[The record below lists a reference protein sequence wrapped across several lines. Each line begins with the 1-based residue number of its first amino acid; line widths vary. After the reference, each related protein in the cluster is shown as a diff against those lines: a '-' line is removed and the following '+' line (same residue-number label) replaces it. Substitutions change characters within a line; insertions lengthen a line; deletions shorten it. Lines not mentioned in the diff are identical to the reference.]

1 MLLLKKYFLFVII
14 LFSASACVTHKS
26 LVYFYDPADTV
37 KYRKTIIAELV
48 DSKIQPDDILSI
60 TVNSINPEATMIFND
75 QNAVV
80 KINDAGTQAM
90 GLSGYLVD
98 SDGNIDFPMLG
109 KQKVMGLSTQQFKD
123 TLKVKLD
130 KYLKDPIVNVRLQN
144 FKITV
149 LGEVNKPA
157 TFTIPSE
164 RITLLEALGRAGD
177 MTIYGQKNKVLIV
190 RESNGIR
197 ETARVDMQS
206 KDFFASPYYYLHKN
220 DIVVVDPSNAKTGA
234 SQDAYSR
241 YVGLALPL
249 FYVISI
255 LLTLFK
261 G

>member
-1 MLLLKKYFLFVII
+1 MQLLKKYFLII
-14 LFSASACVTHKS
+14 IVFFSACSCVSHKS
-26 LVYFYDPADTV
+26 LVYFFDPADTV
-37 KYRKTIIAELV
+37 KYRKTIISELV

-60 TVNSINPEATMIFND
+60 SVNSINPEATMIFND

-80 KINDAGTQAM
+80 KINDVATTQAAS
-90 GLSGYLVD
+90 LSGYLVD
-98 SDGNIDFPMLG
+98 SEGNIDFPMLG

-123 TLKVKLD
+123 TLKLKLD

-149 LGEVNKPA
+149 LGEVNRPA

-177 MTIYGQKNKVLIV
+177 MTIYGQKHKVLII

-197 ETARVDMQS
+197 ETARVDLQS
-206 KDFFASPYYYLHKN
+206 KEFFNSPYYYLNKN

-241 YVGLALPL
+241 YVGLVLPL
-249 FYVISI
+249 FYVVS
-255 LLTLFK
+255 LLITLFK
-261 G
+261 